1 MARHTFHHL
10 GTEFTSLWDF
20 GWFDLSRF
28 AVTTPTGAVL
38 NTLLADFV
46 SDPIF
51 RRSFCENPDSWGRD
65 LGRHGPFLCDTFSHD
80 WFVSIPSVSL
90 TTDIYAAIRETELQP
105 APTDKQL
112 KPICDWIASS
122 QNAHAWKLEAPEND
136 RLRVDWAHIWFAFQE
151 YIAYD
156 HDTSQLT
163 VAVIG
168 YD

>member
-1 MARHTFHHL
+1 MTA
-10 GTEFTSLWDF
+10 LWDY

-28 AVTTPTGAVL
+28 AVTSPTDAVA

-46 SDPIF
+46 TDPSF
-51 RRSFCENPDSWGRD
+51 RRSFCESPDSWGRD
-65 LGRHGPFLCDTFSHD
+65 LDRHGPFLCDTFSHD
-80 WFVSIPSVSL
+80 WFVSIPSVNL
-90 TTDIYAAIRETELQP
+90 KTDIDASIRDTELQP
-105 APTDKQL
+105 APTDQQL
-112 KPICDWIASS
+112 KPIHDWIESS
-122 QNAHAWKLEAPEND
+122 QCHASWKLQVPDDD

-151 YIAYD
+151 YVAYD